1 MLENDAH
8 HFGEELR
15 ADESGLVFLGEA
27 VLAEQLI
34 RLFDGDSKVVET
46 PIHQLYVERD
56 DGAAEV
62 EYDVLNRRH
71 PGLSNLER

>member
-1 MLENDAH
+1 
-8 HFGEELR
+8 
-15 ADESGLVFLGEA
+15 
-27 VLAEQLI
+27 
-34 RLFDGDSKVVET
+34 VET